1 MRKVFVG
8 YDPRE
13 AEAFAVCV
21 QSIKRHAWD
30 MPVYGICLDE
40 VEAAGLYWR
49 ALEKRNGQLWDTISE
64 APMSTQFAISRFLTP
79 HLAGGGWALFMDCDM
94 MLRTDINEL
103 FDAAD
108 PRYAVMCVK
117 HKHEPCTTIKM
128 DGQLQTLYARKNW
141 SSVML
146 FNCDHPSNKKL
157 TVDLI
162 NTVPGR
168 DLHRF
173 CWLEDD
179 EIGALDPAWN
189 FLVGHSDPSINPKL
203 VHWTEG
209 GPWFENY
216 RDVPFAD
223 EYWQVRSEWLADG
236 PARVRPLTDA
246 EIIAAAKLAQEKP
259 GALSFDEIR
268 ERALRDRAKGNGAL
282 MGAA

>member
-13 AEAFAVCV
+13 AEAYAVCV
-21 QSIKRHAWD
+21 HSIKRHAPD
-30 MPVYGICLDE
+30 MPVYGICLEDM
-40 VEAAGLYWR
+40 VDAGLYWR
-49 ALEKRNGQLWDTISE
+49 PISKQDGRLYDPISE

-79 HLAGGGWALFMDCDM
+79 HLAKGGWALFMDCDM
-94 MLRTDINEL
+94 MLRANINEL

-108 PRYAVMCVK
+108 PKYAVMCVK
-117 HKHEPCTTIKM
+117 HEHKPCETVKM
-128 DGQLQTLYARKNW
+128 DNQLQTLYARKNW

-146 FNCDHPSNKKL
+146 FNCGHPSNKKL

-173 CWLEDD
+173 CWLEDH

-189 FLVGHSDPSINPKL
+189 FLVGYSDPAIDPKL

-216 RDVPFAD
+216 RAAPFAD
-223 EYWQVRSEWLADG
+223 EYFAVRREWMG
-236 PARVRPLTDA
+236 VGIYEHQIMR
-246 EIIAAAKLAQEKP
+246 
-259 GALSFDEIR
+259 
-268 ERALRDRAKGNGAL
+268 
-282 MGAA
+282 GAA